1 MRLGYDLGNI
11 YTIQRP
17 GDGYWLVDGRPKVVL
32 TYIYCYN
39 AYTKL
44 GRYNNRSDMTGRQ
57 TVPPWFFNVM
67 TQTPVTHPSIDICNT
82 NPMLFSLG
90 YLGAYLL
97 TKPVNCLLSFHYV
110 FTKSDSL
117 YIFSNVTALFN
128 KTKDQQRCFLCV
140 FFYSFYSLLGQQISD
155 RPM

>member
-1 MRLGYDLGNI
+1 
-11 YTIQRP
+11 
-17 GDGYWLVDGRPKVVL
+17 
-32 TYIYCYN
+32 
-39 AYTKL
+39 
-44 GRYNNRSDMTGRQ
+44 
-57 TVPPWFFNVM
+57 M

-90 YLGAYLL
+90 YLEAYLL
-97 TKPVNCLLSFHYV
+97 SKPVNCLLSFHYV

-128 KTKDQQRCFLCV
+128 KTKDQQRSFFCV